1 MVDVETQNFVVASD
15 PKIFNWCWVKRRAVH
30 RCSWSGVSLFSAWSR
45 VAPFHVVISRST
57 GDPGQP
63 WPALQA
69 ESRLKTGKKTK
80 REIDGE
86 RRKRG
91 ESEERKK
98 KQRGINTKQ
107 ACTRITRH
115 RQLLLGG

>member
-30 RCSWSGVSLFSAWSR
+30 RCSWSG
-45 VAPFHVVISRST
+45 
-57 GDPGQP
+57 GQP